1 MFVRAPAKIIISG
14 EHSVVYGHKA
24 LCAAINK
31 YTTIKIHPNQ
41 TNSIEIR
48 WGNDWHEVLDLNQNN
63 TNSQLAQ
70 VARILNMRPSII
82 EVQSEVPI
90 SSGLGS
96 SASYAVALTKAMN
109 GSIDQAIQIENI
121 FHGKRG
127 SGLDVQ
133 VTNHGGLC
141 VFQIGKPVQKVNLP
155 IQNILLIDSG
165 ERKQKGTEGS
175 IAKVRNCV
183 ENKDGRQILN
193 RISEVTEQIIKE
205 GLVKELIYENHD
217 LLNRLGIC
225 TNRINDIIRICKSE
239 NIPAKMTGAGDGGFC
254 IAFPKD
260 DQESEYL
267 KLKLQDYNTFKATI
281 DLEGCKII

>member
-31 YTTIKIHPNQ
+31 YTKIKIHSNKA
-41 TNSIEIR
+41 NSIEIR
-48 WGNDWHEVLDLNQNN
+48 WGNDWHEVLNLDSNN

-70 VARILNMRPSII
+70 VARILNIKPSII
-82 EVQSEVPI
+82 EVESEDPQPL
-90 SSGLGS
+90 S
-96 SASYAVALTKAMN
+96 AVALSKAMN
-109 GSIDQAIQIENI
+109 GSIEQAIEIENI

-133 VTNHGGLC
+133 VTNHGGIC
-141 VFQIGKPVQKVNLP
+141 IFQIGKPIQKVNLP

-165 ERKQKGTEGS
+165 DRKQKGTEGS
-175 IAKVRNCV
+175 IAKVKNCV
-183 ENKDGRQILN
+183 EQKDGRQILN

-225 TNRINDIIRICKSE
+225 TDRINDIIRICKRE
-239 NIPAKMTGAGDGGFC
+239 GVPAKMTGAGDGGFC

-260 DQESEYL
+260 EQESDFLVSKLHNYKTL
-267 KLKLQDYNTFKATI
+267 KSNI
-281 DLEGCKII
+281 DKEGCKII